1 MRVLGTGKE
10 GGGPGGREEEEEKRK
25 KTLPWKN
32 VQARETIKLPFINN

>member
-32 VQARETIKLPFINN
+32 V